1 MGATKEVSKRLL
13 TSPNRNCKDVE
24 QSISLRSSSFK
35 GCAATAKMLKKV
47 KVNLDLCQTAQADS
61 TETLQILEGLQI
73 MPVNKVWLLE
83 AIILV
88 QIREEATDPMVS

>member
-1 MGATKEVSKRLL
+1 
-13 TSPNRNCKDVE
+13 
-24 QSISLRSSSFK
+24 
-35 GCAATAKMLKKV
+35 MLKKV

-83 AIILV
+83 ATILV